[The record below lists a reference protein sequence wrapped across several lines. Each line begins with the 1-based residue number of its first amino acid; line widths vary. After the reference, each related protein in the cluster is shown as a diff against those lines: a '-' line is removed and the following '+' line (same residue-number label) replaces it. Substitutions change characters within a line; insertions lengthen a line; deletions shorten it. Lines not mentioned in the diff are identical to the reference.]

1 MCRYV
6 TKLLTWLSWHFLV
19 CTAFSLF
26 SANDTFFSVVKFEN
40 LFKLYIFVPITR
52 WFSGNQMNQTAVKPP
67 SQTQPSGRHCFTA
80 PKFEPEE
87 KTKSRVSCAQTTWE
101 FEKPKLWMTGDVW
114 TSKGNKMASS
124 NGSPDWETFVVHCS
138 HELHS
143 LEALTVY
150 IYTYNCS
157 GGSQQCTWS
166 YKVENRIVR
175 FDHQNGVGFWGLLM
189 ACYLKKMHFYP
200 CLEADLADEW
210 WSWLSNSLQMWLMSF
225 LMWLAGT
232 SIRRFQGYKSL
243 KFKEKMGKHCRIH
256 F

>member
-6 TKLLTWLSWHFLV
+6 TQLLTWLSWHFLV

-52 WFSGNQMNQTAVKPP
+52 WFSEIKWIK
-67 SQTQPSGRHCFTA
+67 QPSNPRPKRSRPAVIVFTL
-80 PKFEPEE
+80 PQVSPEE
-87 KTKSRVSCAQTTWE
+87 KTKSRVSATTWE

-210 WSWLSNSLQMWLMSF
+210 WSWLSNSLKMWL
-225 LMWLAGT
+225 T
-232 SIRRFQGYKSL
+232 SWRRFWCG
-243 KFKEKMGKHCRIH
+243 
-256 F
+256 